1 MVLLLVEG
9 LVEDADEGQ
18 ASSGV
23 KDAEEARDALQA
35 MGRNGRRGTLLRPLP
50 LPVDVL
56 RGRVYWDSSGTGA
69 KYAISIAGVRCR
81 VLCGYSPIGSIQMA
95 MSSCSTVR
103 LAGARWSL
111 AFSLAGDG
119 S

>member
-1 MVLLLVEG
+1 MMLVLVEG

-23 KDAEEARDALQA
+23 KDAKEARDALQA
-35 MGRNGRRGTLLRPLP
+35 MGRNGRRRGTLLRPLP

-56 RGRVYWDSSGTGA
+56 RGRVYWGTGA
-69 KYAISIAGVRCR
+69 KYAMSIAGVLCR
-81 VLCGYSPIGSIQMA
+81 VRCGYSPMGSIQMA

-103 LAGARWSL
+103 LAGANWRWSL
-111 AFSLAGDG
+111 SCGLAGDG